1 VAHGAMCAINVNK
14 EDKHMSYKKIEEMI
28 NIIQMAKNTVKE
40 LTSVGINTNAVIHE
54 LKCTNRKLFNETEK
68 ILDLIVGL
76 ESELE
81 KAGIEIEDT
90 DDGIKWR
97 RISIDKANEAPTD
110 RNVQK
115 HLTEYNWRPIYGRLE
130 IEKIDEV

>member
-1 VAHGAMCAINVNK
+1 
-14 EDKHMSYKKIEEMI
+14 MSYKKIEEMI

-40 LTSVGINTNAVIHE
+40 LTSVGINTNAVI
-54 LKCTNRKLFNETEK
+54 
-68 ILDLIVGL
+68 
-76 ESELE
+76 
-81 KAGIEIEDT
+81 IEIEDT

-97 RISIDKANEAPTD
+97 RIIIDKANEAPTD